1 MEEVKFGAGILFHDV
16 TVLATLKNCL
26 FNTDTQV
33 LLELYILAKKSEKIQ
48 KRFPTLINFIEGM
61 DNDSKKICTAV
72 QNKTD
77 VNPLV
82 DFFDWSIEMP
92 DVFGYLNALY
102 NRLYYQELDTLKVD
116 PIPTLLG
123 NLLSIS
129 IRLDDFHKLYILDE
143 SHPQHMKT
151 YMQSFFKRSNKVEL
165 LEGTLEEAVEEL
177 TDVNFVILENS
188 DDVSYFMTPHKKQI
202 EILIPGFRSNLLNA
216 DELEEFPPILSLPEG
231 ADNYKGDFNLSIK
244 AIGIPI

>member
-1 MEEVKFGAGILFHDV
+1 MEQVKFGPGIFFHDV

-33 LLELYILAKKSEKIQ
+33 LLELYILAKRSEKLQ
-48 KRFPTLINFIEGM
+48 KQFPSLMSFIESM
-61 DNDSKKICTAV
+61 DNDSKRICTAV

-77 VNPLV
+77 INPLV
-82 DFFDWSIEMP
+82 DFFDWSIQTP
-92 DVFGYLNALY
+92 DTFGYLNSIY
-102 NRLYYQELDTLKVD
+102 KRLYYQELDTLKVD

-129 IRLDDFHKLYILDE
+129 IKLPDFHKLYILDE
-143 SHPQHMKT
+143 RHPQHMKT
-151 YMQSFFKRSNKVEL
+151 YMQSFFKGSDKVEL
-165 LEGTLEEAVEEL
+165 LEGTLEEATKEL

-188 DDVSYFMTPHKKQI
+188 EDVSYFMTPHRTQI

-216 DELEEFPPILSLPEG
+216 DDLEEFPPILSLPDG
-231 ADNYKGDFNLSIK
+231 SDNYKDEFNLSIK
-244 AIGIPI
+244 SIGIPI